1 MEQTNDIHP
10 SAVINGVIDA
20 AHVVI
25 GRGVVVEE
33 GVVISGESATA
44 DRVVLGDYCY
54 VGHNVRVLAP
64 EFMLGDYSKLNAA
77 SFGHGKHP
85 LRIGRNC
92 WIGGNVVLDSM
103 SGLDIDDNVGI
114 GSQSQLWTHLEFGD
128 IVDGCRFY
136 SHRYMHV
143 QRDAWFVG
151 HCIVSPVPVG
161 ERSMALAGSVVTR
174 EMLPNH
180 VYAGTPAA
188 DITERL
194 GPQFEPLPTEDKA
207 ARLRDIL
214 VKWLDQHPQ
223 WRHQIVVIE
232 DSALRRDDVVW
243 FDVSTRTYNKRYAA
257 AEVAFLRDHV
267 PLVKFVPDAEP
278 NFFRAT
284 PPRTLDG
291 TAG

>member
-1 MEQTNDIHP
+1 MEEINHIHP

-20 AHVVI
+20 VHIIV

-33 GVVISGESATA
+33 GGVISGKGATA

-54 VGHNVRVLAP
+54 VGHGVRVFAP
-64 EFMLGDYSKLNAA
+64 EFFLGDYSKLHAA

-114 GSQSQLWTHLEFGD
+114 GAQSQLWTHLEFGD

-136 SHRYMHV
+136 SQRYMHV

-161 ERSMALAGSVVTR
+161 ERSMALVGSVVTS

-180 VYAGTPAA
+180 VYAGVPAT
-188 DITERL
+188 DVTERL
-194 GPQFEPLPTEDKA
+194 GPQFEPLTTVDKA
-207 ARLRDIL
+207 TRLRNIMAQ
-214 VKWLDQHPQ
+214 WLDKHPQ
-223 WRHQIVVIE
+223 WRDQIVVVE
-232 DSALRRDDVVW
+232 DPALRRDDVVW
-243 FDVSTRTYNKRYAA
+243 FDVSTRTYNKRHAV

-267 PLVKFVPDAEP
+267 PLVKFVPDTEP
-278 NFFRAT
+278 QFFRAT
-284 PPRTLDG
+284 PPDNPDG
-291 TAG
+291 PTG